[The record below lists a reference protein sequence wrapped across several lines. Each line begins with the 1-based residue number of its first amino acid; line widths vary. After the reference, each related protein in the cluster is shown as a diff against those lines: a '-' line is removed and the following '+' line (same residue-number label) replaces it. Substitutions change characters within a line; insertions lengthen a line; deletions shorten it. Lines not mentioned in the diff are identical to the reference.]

1 MSASKNLG
9 WKNTPVL
16 VIGGLGFIGV
26 NLTSRLITQGARLT
40 VLTPS
45 RERHAGQAAEFENHG
60 VKVVEGDLRDR
71 GLIVTLVAG
80 QQYVFN
86 LSGQSG
92 AVRSM
97 EDPWTDLD
105 INLRGTLVLLESMRD
120 VNPHAKVVVAG
131 SRLQYGRAEGMP
143 VAEDAPKEPLSLHG
157 IHKRTVEQYLRLYG
171 RLFGL
176 RFAVAR
182 VTNPYGPGQP
192 SGRTA
197 YGVINRLIHLALAD
211 RPLTIYG
218 DGAQLRDYIHVDD
231 VVSAMM
237 ALAESSKVDGRA
249 YNVGSGSGTSL
260 ADAAKMVVDIA
271 GAGRVEHV
279 EWPLLAAQIET
290 GDFVADIS
298 RIRNELGWTPT
309 IALRPGLERT
319 VALYR
324 ASVSRSAPRE

>member
-1 MSASKNLG
+1 VSAF
-9 WKNTPVL
+9 KNTPVL

-45 RERHAGQAAEFENHG
+45 RERHAWRAAEFESHG
-60 VKVVEGDLRDR
+60 VKIAEGDVRER
-71 GLIVTLVAG
+71 GIVSSLVAG
-80 QQYVFN
+80 QEYVFN

-97 EDPWTDLD
+97 EDPWADLD
-105 INLRGTLVLLESMRD
+105 VNLRGSLVLLESLRD
-120 VNPHAKVVVAG
+120 VNPQAKVVVAG
-131 SRLQYGRAEGMP
+131 SRLQYGRAETVP
-143 VAEDAPKEPLSLHG
+143 VPEDAPKEPLSLHG

-176 RFAVAR
+176 HFAVAR

-192 SGRTA
+192 QGRTA

-211 RPLTIYG
+211 QPLTIYG

-231 VVSAMM
+231 VVSALMV
-237 ALAESSKVDGRA
+237 LAESPKTNGRS
-249 YNVGSGSGTSL
+249 YNVGSGTGTSL
-260 ADAAKMVVDIA
+260 ADVARMVVEIA

-279 EWPLLAAQIET
+279 EWPALAAQIET

-298 RIRNELGWTPT
+298 RIRREVGWSPT
-309 IALRPGLERT
+309 IALHQGLERT

-324 ASVSRSAPRE
+324 ASLSRSAHRD